1 MKYKALIFDMDGTLV
16 HNMPFHNRALE
27 ETLTEA
33 GVQLPDDMT
42 VLYNSIYGKKTLEV
56 FRILLGPHL
65 TDSEVSYWSERK
77 ETLYRRQ
84 YASHREPLPGLLQ
97 GLEQAHSMNL
107 PMAIASAS
115 SPENISFILD
125 DLDLRRHFKAVVS
138 GHDIQHGK
146 PNPEIFLKSAEAM
159 GVKPSECLVFEDAL
173 NGVEA
178 ASRAGMDAV
187 FLSTT
192 IEAQKVNG
200 LSHVLQVMPDFTHL
214 DLPKLMDQSENSQA
228 HSTRE

>member
-27 ETLTEA
+27 ETLREA
-33 GVQLPDDMT
+33 GVQLPSDMT

-56 FRILLGPHL
+56 FRILLGPDL
-65 TDSEVSYWSERK
+65 TDSEVGYWSEHK

-97 GLEQAHSMNL
+97 VLEQAHSLNL

-125 DLDLRRHFKAVVS
+125 DLDLRSHFKVVVS

-146 PNPEIFLKSAEAM
+146 PNPEIFLKSAETM
-159 GVKPSECLVFEDAL
+159 GVEPSECLVFEDAL

-178 ASRAGMDAV
+178 ANRAGMDV
-187 FLSTT
+187 IFLSTT
-192 IEAQKVNG
+192 IEAREVDG
-200 LSHVLQVMPDFTHL
+200 LPHVLRVMPDFTHL
-214 DLPKLMDQSENSQA
+214 DLPKLVDPFSNN
-228 HSTRE
+228 